1 MAIGG
6 IGGST
11 YGYYARLNMVKL
23 EQALQKNTRY
33 QESLHA
39 VGGNQN
45 VRPVDP
51 VDPVKPVSLQ
61 SDLNFLEK
69 YTSSMVGVMQSANT
83 LRFDNRGGI
92 MNDLTVSSSNSDV
105 AEATKRYALKNSK
118 DLTVSVSQVAVAQ
131 ENISQGIAGSAVSTS
146 DLDFSITDSKNQTMQ
161 IAVSSQREDGST
173 RTNAEM
179 LEEAVRQVNDNSS
192 LGVRASVVEKDGSV
206 SMMLQARETGEKN
219 GFDVS
224 VNSLGVMGLNQVR
237 TAAQDAVYSVRDGR
251 NSRNYES
258 SSNDVT
264 LEYGSIGLTLKSEG
278 TATISSHPDP
288 QKVTEAFGELVDSFN
303 HAIDVLNQNRD
314 RGTGVAMQQR
324 SFQQGLA
331 PASTLTRMGITT
343 NKDGT
348 LKFDKDTFEKHLK
361 DEPGLTNQLIGGNF
375 SVAQIAFNKAD
386 AALRT
391 NADSLLN
398 NQSRMMIGMGNFT
411 GTAQMVNSYAGL
423 GLMIDYLI

>member
-1 MAIGG
+1 MALGS
-6 IGGST
+6 IGGSS

-33 QESLHA
+33 QESLQA
-39 VGGNQN
+39 VEGTQA
-45 VRPVDP
+45 VRP

-92 MNDLTVSSSNSDV
+92 MNDLTVSSSDSEV
-105 AEATKRYALKNSK
+105 ADAVKRYALKNPK

-131 ENISQGIAGSAVSTS
+131 QNVSQGVVSSIVATG
-146 DLDFSITDSKNQTMQ
+146 DLDFSITDSKNQSVQ
-161 IAVSSQREDGST
+161 IAVSNQREDGSA
-173 RTNAEM
+173 RTNVEM
-179 LEEAVRQVNDNSS
+179 LAEAARQVNDNSS
-192 LGVRASVVEKDGSV
+192 LGVRASVVEKDGTV
-206 SMMLQARETGEKN
+206 SLMLQAKETGEKN
-219 GFDVS
+219 AFDVS

-237 TAAQDAVYSVRDGR
+237 TSAQDAVYSVRDGK

-278 TATISSHPDP
+278 TTTISSHPDSK
-288 QKVTEAFGELVDSFN
+288 KVTEALGELVDSFN
-303 HAIDVLNQNRD
+303 QAIGVLNQNRG

-331 PASTLTRMGITT
+331 PAATLNRMGITA

-348 LKFDKDTFEKHLK
+348 LTLDKATFEKRLQ

-375 SVAQIAFNKAD
+375 SVAQIAYNKAD

-398 NQSRMMIGMGNFT
+398 NQSRTIGMGNFT
-411 GTAQMVNSYAGL
+411 GTAQMVSSYAGL